1 MKLRSLLATSCLAVI
16 PSMALAADHP
26 NILLIIA
33 DDMGLDASNCY
44 SLGDQ
49 QAPMPNV
56 EAMCREGLVF
66 MNAYSAPVC
75 SPTRATMMT
84 GQYGMRTGVG
94 AAIPPNGSNGLAAEA
109 ESLFDVLEGS
119 DYATNLLGKWHL
131 AGAGATL
138 DHPSELGV
146 SDYWGVFK
154 GGVRDYFEWAAVT
167 GGEEVP
173 VEEYATTAIT
183 DEALDWIAA
192 QDSPWFLWLAYNAP
206 HTPFH
211 LPPEDLHSFRD
222 LPADEESIKADELT
236 YYQAMLEALDTEIGR
251 LLETM
256 DPETRDNTIV
266 MFIGDNGS
274 PNQVTRGFYG
284 SHSAKGTIYE
294 GGTHVPFVVTGPG
307 IESGS
312 TDDFVGTTDFFAT
325 ITGFA
330 GIEVDRPDSHD
341 FRALLAG
348 EEGTRDYIY
357 VEHFQEDRLDA
368 KPSDVFGWA
377 LREGDYKLVSV
388 EDTEFEL
395 YDLAADPRE
404 LIDLLADGISE
415 DEAAIVARLQTRA
428 EGIRNE

>member
-1 MKLRSLLATSCLAVI
+1 MKFRTLLATSCLAVI
-16 PSMALAADHP
+16 PSLALAADQP
-26 NILLIIA
+26 NILLVIA
-33 DDMGLDASNCY
+33 DDMALEASSCY

-56 EAMCREGLVF
+56 EAICREGRVF
-66 MNAYSAPVC
+66 TNAYSTPVC
-75 SPTRATMMT
+75 SPTRATIMT
-84 GQYGMRTGVG
+84 GQYGLRTGVG
-94 AAIPPNGSNGLAAEA
+94 AAIPPNGTNGLSAEA
-109 ESLFDVLEGS
+109 ESLFDVLEES

-138 DHPSELGV
+138 DHPAELGV

-154 GGVRDYFEWAAVT
+154 GGVRDYFNWTAVT
-167 GGEEVP
+167 DGQEVR

-211 LPPEDLHSFRD
+211 LPPQDLHGFGA
-222 LPADEESIKADELT
+222 LPTDADSINADPLP

-256 DPETRDNTIV
+256 DPETRAETIV

-284 SHSAKGTIYE
+284 THSAKGAIYE

-307 IESGS
+307 IGSGT
-312 TDDFVGTTDFFAT
+312 TDGFVQTTDFFAT
-325 ITGFA
+325 IAGFA

-341 FRALLAG
+341 FRPLLTG

-357 VEHFQEDRLDA
+357 VEHFQEDRSDA

-377 LREGDYKLVSV
+377 LREGDYKLVAI

-404 LIDLLADGISE
+404 LTDLLADGISG

-428 EGIRNE
+428 GEIRNQ